1 MAQAL
6 RNELDETGATG
17 WAAGMREE
25 MQAACLHRF
34 QASMPVPMPK
44 RRDEYAAAV
53 CEGMIDLAAELFNV
67 SGRELRS
74 PGRNVTS
81 VVRVRQL
88 AMYVAHVALQLTM
101 GEVGKGF
108 GRDRTTVVHAC
119 HLIEDLRDDADFD
132 AVAARFEYLATRLF
146 AHAIEKKGDADA
158 DV

>member
-6 RNELDETGATG
+6 RIEKGEAEMAAWAT
-17 WAAGMREE
+17 AMREVAG
-25 MQAACLHRF
+25 AALHRCGP
-34 QASMPVPMPK
+34 AVAMPK

-53 CEGMIDLAAELFNV
+53 CDGMIDLVSELFNV
-67 SGRELRS
+67 PGRELRA
-74 PGRNVTS
+74 PGRNVTA

-119 HLIEDLRDDADFD
+119 HLIEDLRDDAAFD
-132 AVAARFEYLATRLF
+132 AIAGRVEYLATRLF
-146 AHAIEKKGDADA
+146 KPQGSRHEA
-158 DV
+158 

>member
-6 RNELDETGATG
+6 EIENGETGRAD
-17 WAAGMREE
+17 WAAAMRNVPGK
-25 MQAACLHRF
+25 ALHRF
-34 QASMPVPMPK
+34 GPSVAMPK

-53 CEGMIDLAAELFNV
+53 CDGMIDMVSELFNV
-67 SGRELRS
+67 PGRELRA

-119 HLIEDLRDDADFD
+119 HLIEDLRDDAEFD
-132 AVAARFEYLATRLF
+132 AVAGRVEYLATRLF
-146 AHAIEKKGDADA
+146 ARVQEEDGNEAG
-158 DV
+158 

>member
-1 MAQAL
+1 MRDVQGKAL
-6 RNELDETGATG
+6 L
-17 WAAGMREE
+17 
-25 MQAACLHRF
+25 RF
-34 QASMPVPMPK
+34 RPSVAMPK

-53 CEGMIDLAAELFNV
+53 CDGMIDMVSELFNV
-67 SGRELRS
+67 PGRELRA

-119 HLIEDLRDDADFD
+119 HLIEDLRDDPEFD
-132 AVAARFEYLATRLF
+132 AIAGRVEYLATRLF
-146 AHAIEKKGDADA
+146 SQVRAEDGHEAG
-158 DV
+158 

>member
-6 RNELDETGATG
+6 KTDTEDTR
-17 WAAGMREE
+17 AAGWT
-25 MQAACLHRF
+25 AAICEQQPLTALSRF
-34 QASMPVPMPK
+34 RLPAPLPK

-53 CEGMIDLAAELFNV
+53 CDGMIDLAAELFNV
-67 SGRELRS
+67 PGRELRA
-74 PGRNVTS
+74 PGRNVTA

-132 AVAARFEYLATRLF
+132 AVASRLERAATCLF
-146 AHAIEKKGDADA
+146 GRADEDRSA
-158 DV
+158 